1 MIVEIVLLVVLAA
14 GVVILK
20 IFQSES
26 ERKRRLDREE
36 EKLGIRQQP
45 VGFRVRISETPSLY
59 FTGQY
64 PVLFL
69 QRYLCYFFRQWL
81 LLLLQKAFGADMVC

>member
-1 MIVEIVLLVVLAA
+1 MIVEIVLLVVLAT

-36 EKLGIRQQP
+36 RKIRDKAATG
-45 VGFRVRISETPSLY
+45 GFAS
-59 FTGQY
+59 
-64 PVLFL
+64 
-69 QRYLCYFFRQWL
+69 
-81 LLLLQKAFGADMVC
+81 KK

>member
-36 EKLGIRQQP
+36 RKIRDKAATG
-45 VGFRVRISETPSLY
+45 GFAS
-59 FTGQY
+59 
-64 PVLFL
+64 
-69 QRYLCYFFRQWL
+69 
-81 LLLLQKAFGADMVC
+81 KK